1 MELYTTGQIAQVFIL
16 GNILGFFIGGLLIS
30 KLKSSKVFCLRPVQR
45 KIPSARNTEYPIV
58 SGKNYKLFRCH
69 LKGSLYVFIIGR
81 FPLNCN
87 SNL

>member
-16 GNILGFFIGGLLIS
+16 GNISGFFIGGLLIS

-58 SGKNYKLFRCH
+58 SGKNYKA
-69 LKGSLYVFIIGR
+69 V
-81 FPLNCN
+81 
-87 SNL
+87 

>member
-1 MELYTTGQIAQVFIL
+1 MELYTARQIAQVFIL

-30 KLKSSKVFCLRPVQR
+30 KLKSSKVSCFRPVQR

-58 SGKNYKLFRCH
+58 SGKNWCH

-87 SNL
+87 NNL